1 MHMVMIKK
9 REEKKGVGAA
19 GNVHSPFAYGVH
31 TAAAI
36 WEDEKKKLPDL
47 LA

>member
-36 WEDEKKKLPDL
+36 WEEKKNEIT
-47 LA
+47 